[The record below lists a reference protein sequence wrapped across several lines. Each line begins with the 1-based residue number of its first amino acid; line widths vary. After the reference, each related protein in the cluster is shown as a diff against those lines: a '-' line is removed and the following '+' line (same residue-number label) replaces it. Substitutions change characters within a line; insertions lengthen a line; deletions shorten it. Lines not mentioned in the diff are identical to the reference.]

1 MERQQASEEQ
11 RRRSALLEENSPVV
25 QQIDLT
31 SSPAGAQI
39 PGPGVTPETTDSD
52 SLSPVREISEAEFH
66 QAPKTGSPGLVETG
80 EELSPGESCVTPLVT
95 PAPVKQALG
104 DTLQSRYYRYRRLP

>member
-11 RRRSALLEENSPVV
+11 RRRAALREEDSPVIE
-25 QQIDLT
+25 QLDLT
-31 SSPAGAQI
+31 SPPAGAQI
-39 PGPGVTPETTDSD
+39 PAPRVTQETTDSD

-66 QAPKTGSPGLVETG
+66 QAPKTGSPGLVESG

-95 PAPVKQALG
+95 
-104 DTLQSRYYRYRRLP
+104 